1 MTIEKIHRMILKD
14 GLRQFKFKNSQYQTT
29 PLEEQ
34 KGSIF
39 GYRNKKNMVS
49 GRGVVLT
56 SLEAIEEN
64 QTTFTHWTPNIYRYG
79 TYTQT
84 KPRVTKGHSEMNLRQ
99 INTFYVD
106 FDIKTQKEAINFS
119 DILVS
124 SLDLGFMPTLILKT
138 EKGYQAY
145 FVLKDAAYVT
155 ASTDFKVVNVAKM
168 ISQNIREHFKKENL
182 PVDMTCNGSVAKF

>member
-1 MTIEKIHRMILKD
+1 
-14 GLRQFKFKNSQYQTT
+14 
-29 PLEEQ
+29 
-34 KGSIF
+34 
-39 GYRNKKNMVS
+39 
-49 GRGVVLT
+49 
-56 SLEAIEEN
+56 
-64 QTTFTHWTPNIYRYG
+64 PNIYRYG

-138 EKGYQAY
+138 EK
-145 FVLKDAAYVT
+145 VLLQ
-155 ASTDFKVVNVAKM
+155 SFK
-168 ISQNIREHFKKENL
+168 
-182 PVDMTCNGSVAKF
+182 